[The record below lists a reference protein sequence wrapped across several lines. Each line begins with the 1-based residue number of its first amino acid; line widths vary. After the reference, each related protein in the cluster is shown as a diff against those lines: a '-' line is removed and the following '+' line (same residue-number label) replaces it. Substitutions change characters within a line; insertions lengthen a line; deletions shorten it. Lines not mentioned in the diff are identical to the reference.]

1 MSEKITT
8 FVNNGTI
15 IRILIPQDSIIMK
28 TSQKLILA
36 LVAVAAF
43 LFVGTGAANAQQKFG
58 YINSQELLFAMP
70 EFDSVQSKVSALGKD
85 LESQFNAMKTE
96 MITKTQELQSNMN
109 TLSETVRKQKEK
121 ELYDLQ
127 TRIEEFN
134 QSANQELQTKQQE
147 LMQPVYEKARTA
159 ITNVAKEQSLTAVFD
174 LAGGALIY
182 QNESQMVNLLPLVK
196 QSLGIQ

>member
-1 MSEKITT
+1 MSKKITT

-28 TSQKLILA
+28 TTQKLILA

-58 YINSQELLFAMP
+58 FINSQELIASMP
-70 EFDSVQSKVSALGKD
+70 DTDSVQSKVSTLAKD
-85 LESQFNAMKTE
+85 LESQFNTMRTE
-96 MITKTQELQSNMN
+96 FATKAEEYQKNST

-121 ELYDLQ
+121 ELNDLQ
-127 TRIEEFN
+127 LRIQEFN
-134 QSANQELQTKQQE
+134 QSANQEIQTKQQE
-147 LMQPVYEKARTA
+147 LMAPIFEKMQTA
-159 ITNVAKEQSLTAVFD
+159 ITNVAKEQNLTAVFD
-174 LAGGALIY
+174 VAAGALLY

>member
-1 MSEKITT
+1 
-8 FVNNGTI
+8 
-15 IRILIPQDSIIMK
+15 MK

-58 YINSQELLFAMP
+58 YINSQELLASMP
-70 EFDSVQSKVSALGKD
+70 EIDSVESKVQALGKD
-85 LESQFNAMKTE
+85 LESQYKAMQTE
-96 MITKTQELQSNMN
+96 MITKTQDLQNNLN

-134 QSANQELQTKQQE
+134 QSAQQELYAKQQE
-147 LMQPVYEKARTA
+147 LLQPVREKAQAA
-159 ITNVAKEQSLTAVFD
+159 ITKVAKEQNLTAVFD
-174 LAGGALIY
+174 LTSGALIY
-182 QNESQMVNLLPLVK
+182 QNESQMVNLLPMVK
-196 QSLGIQ
+196 QALGIQ

>member
-58 YINSQELLFAMP
+58 YINSQELIVSMP
-70 EFDSVQSKVSALGKD
+70 ETDSVQSKVSTLAKD
-85 LESQFNAMKTE
+85 LENQYNAMRTE
-96 MITKTQELQSNMN
+96 MATKAQELQNNLN

-121 ELYDLQ
+121 ELYDLN
-127 TRIEEFN
+127 TRIQEFD

-147 LMQPVYEKARTA
+147 LMAPVFEKARTA
-159 ITNVAKEQSLTAVFD
+159 INKVAKEQGLTAVFE
-174 LAGGALIY
+174 ASALLY
-182 QNESQMVNLLPLVK
+182 QNDSQMVNLLPLVK

>member
-28 TSQKLILA
+28 TTQKLILA

-58 YINSQELLFAMP
+58 YINSQELIVSMP
-70 EFDSVQSKVSALGKD
+70 ETDSVQSKVSTLAKD
-85 LESQFNAMKTE
+85 LENQYNAMQTE
-96 MITKTQELQSNMN
+96 MITKTQELQSNLN

-127 TRIEEFN
+127 ARIEEFN

-147 LMQPVYEKARTA
+147 LMAPVFEKARTA
-159 ITNVAKEQSLTAVFD
+159 INKVAKEQGLTAVFEVT
-174 LAGGALIY
+174 ALLY

>member
-58 YINSQELLFAMP
+58 YINSQELLASMP
-70 EFDSVQSKVSALGKD
+70 EIDSVESKVQALGKD
-85 LESQFNAMKTE
+85 LESQYKAMQTE
-96 MITKTQELQSNMN
+96 MITKTQDLQNNLN

-134 QSANQELQTKQQE
+134 QSAQQELYAKQQE
-147 LMQPVYEKARTA
+147 LLQPVREKAQAA
-159 ITNVAKEQSLTAVFD
+159 ITKVAKEQNLTAVFD
-174 LAGGALIY
+174 LTSGALIY
-182 QNESQMVNLLPLVK
+182 QNESQMVNLLPMVK
-196 QSLGIQ
+196 QALGIQ

>member
-1 MSEKITT
+1 
-8 FVNNGTI
+8 
-15 IRILIPQDSIIMK
+15 MK

-58 YINSQELLFAMP
+58 YINSQELLASMP
-70 EFDSVQSKVSALGKD
+70 EIDSVQSKVSALGKD
-85 LESQFNAMKTE
+85 LESQFNAMQTE
-96 MITKTQELQSNMN
+96 MTTKAQELQSNLN

-121 ELYDLQ
+121 ELFDLQ
-127 TRIEEFN
+127 TRIEEF
-134 QSANQELQTKQQE
+134 QRSAQQEIQTKQQE
-147 LMQPVYEKARTA
+147 LLQPVMEKAQAA
-159 ITNVAKEQSLTAVFD
+159 ITKVAKEQNLTAVFD

>member
-1 MSEKITT
+1 
-8 FVNNGTI
+8 
-15 IRILIPQDSIIMK
+15 MK

>member
-28 TSQKLILA
+28 TTQKLILA

-58 YINSQELLFAMP
+58 YINSQELIVSMP
-70 EFDSVQSKVSALGKD
+70 ETDSVQSKVSTLAKD
-85 LESQFNAMKTE
+85 LENQYNAMQTE
-96 MITKTQELQSNMN
+96 MITKTQELQSNLN

-127 TRIEEFN
+127 ARIEEFN

-147 LMQPVYEKARTA
+147 LMAPVFEKARTA
-159 ITNVAKEQSLTAVFD
+159 INKVAKEQGLTAVFEVT
-174 LAGGALIY
+174 ALLY
-182 QNESQMVNLLPLVK
+182 QNDSQMVNLLPLVK

>member
-1 MSEKITT
+1 
-8 FVNNGTI
+8 
-15 IRILIPQDSIIMK
+15 
-28 TSQKLILA
+28 
-36 LVAVAAF
+36 
-43 LFVGTGAANAQQKFG
+43 
-58 YINSQELLFAMP
+58 
-70 EFDSVQSKVSALGKD
+70 
-85 LESQFNAMKTE
+85 MKTE

>member
-58 YINSQELLFAMP
+58 YINSQELIVSMP
-70 EFDSVQSKVSALGKD
+70 ETDSVQSKVSTLAKD
-85 LESQFNAMKTE
+85 LENQYNAMQTE
-96 MITKTQELQSNMN
+96 MITKTQELQSNLN

-127 TRIEEFN
+127 ARIEEFN

-147 LMQPVYEKARTA
+147 LMAPVFEKARTA
-159 ITNVAKEQSLTAVFD
+159 INKVAKEQGLTAVFEVT
-174 LAGGALIY
+174 ALLY
-182 QNESQMVNLLPLVK
+182 QNDSQMVNLLPLVK